1 VNEKPQ
7 NGAPDEGVR
16 PQSYGG
22 KKILAGLALAFAVLV
37 FVSLILLD
45 NASKQRK
52 NTAWVVHTYEALSH
66 LDLLLSSLVEAENG
80 RRGYLLSGQERYLV
94 QHDQATERSRN
105 AFLAVRSLMKDNP
118 RQLASLAQLE
128 PLIYQRLN
136 TSTNSIRSRQER
148 GLDVPEQQAFM
159 EEGHQAMVPILQLVA
174 QMTEEENRLLQE
186 RAARQK
192 KSADGANGLAVLA
205 TTLSLTLFVGLS
217 VLLSR
222 ENRRRWKAEEVLRQ
236 TNRQLEQR
244 VQQRTAELSQIIE
257 KLEAADEFRSKIME
271 SAVFGLGVLDVE
283 GRFTL
288 TNPRFSKMMGYAPTE
303 LLTRPFSVLLSK
315 ENTAALLPEFTRV
328 LRDKQPLA
336 HREVEVIRKDGSA
349 AQVLFSWSPLL
360 TQGQATGVVGTVLD
374 ITELKQME
382 HAVRDSEHRLQLIID
397 TALDGVVT
405 IDSDGM
411 IMNWNPQAEKMFG
424 WSSQEVM
431 GRRLSETIIP
441 QAHREAHERGLKHFA
456 TSGTGPVLNRR
467 IEISA
472 VRRDGQEFPVELAIT
487 PIRSGSTVTFSA
499 FIRDI
504 SERKQAENKVQ
515 AQLARLA
522 QLHQI
527 TRAISERQDLASIFH
542 VTVQSLEEQLSLDLG
557 CICLYEPLSQ
567 MLTVSGVSTRSEA
580 LAKELDLKE
589 QTQIKVDEN
598 GLSRCVHGRLVYEPD
613 VSQVPF
619 AFPQRLAR
627 GGLRSVVLAPLLVES
642 KVFGVLLVARRE
654 ADGFTSGDCEFLRQL
669 SEHVALAA
677 HQAEIHVALQQ
688 AYNDLRQS
696 QQTVMQ
702 QERLSALGQMA
713 SGIAHD
719 INNAISPVALYTESL
734 LETEPGLSARTRD
747 YLETIQR
754 AIEDVAH
761 TVSRM
766 REFYRQRGPQLV
778 HTPIQLNTMV
788 NQVLELTRARWSDMS
803 QQRGVVIDVR
813 TELVPNLPVV
823 LGVESEIREALIN
836 LVFNGV
842 DAMPEG
848 GVLTL
853 RTRVAGSAAASGG
866 SAAAQTV
873 LVEVSDTGAG
883 MDEETRRRCLE
894 PFFTTK
900 GERGTGLGLAM
911 VYGVARRHKAEIE
924 IASALGKGTT
934 MGLSFPLADVT
945 SPSEPG
951 RTTTSSAVLARLRIL
966 LVDDDPLV
974 IKSLR
979 DTLEQDGHVISTA
992 DHGQAGVDAF
1002 SAAKAN
1008 GEPFSLVI
1016 TDLGMPYM
1024 DGRKVAS
1031 AIKAMSPSTP
1041 VILLTGW
1048 GHRLIAEGDYPPHV
1062 DHVLSKPPR
1071 LRELRE
1077 ALASVIRGPGSEDES
1092 GNAG

>member
-7 NGAPDEGVR
+7 NEAPDEGVR

-52 NTAWVVHTYEALSH
+52 NTAWVVHTYEALTH

-94 QHDQATERSRN
+94 QHDQATERSRT

-174 QMTEEENRLLQE
+174 QMTAEENRLLQE

-205 TTLSLTLFVGLS
+205 TTLSLTLFAGLS
-217 VLLSR
+217 ILLSR
-222 ENRRRWKAEEVLRQ
+222 ENRRRWRAEEVLRQ

-244 VQQRTAELSQIIE
+244 VQQRTAELSQNIE
-257 KLEAADEFRSKIME
+257 KLEASDEFRGKIME

-288 TNPRFSKMMGYAPTE
+288 TNPRFSKIMGYAPTE
-303 LLTRPFSVLLSK
+303 LLAKPFSVLLSE

-336 HREVEVIRKDGSA
+336 HREVEVIRKDGSTA
-349 AQVLFSWSPLL
+349 HVVFSWSPLL

-374 ITELKQME
+374 ITELKEME
-382 HAVRDSEHRLQLIID
+382 RAVRDSEHRLQLIID
-397 TALDGVVT
+397 TALDGVVS

-411 IMNWNPQAEKMFG
+411 ITNWNPQAEKMFG
-424 WSSQEVM
+424 WSAQEVI

-441 QAHREAHERGLKHFA
+441 HTHREAHERGLKHFA
-456 TSGTGPVLNRR
+456 TSGAGPVLNKR
-467 IEISA
+467 IEITA
-472 VRRDGQEFPVELAIT
+472 LRRDGQEFPVELAIT
-487 PIRSGSTVTFSA
+487 PIRSGPTVTFSA

-504 SERKQAENKVQ
+504 SERRQAENKVQ

-567 MLTVSGVSTRSEA
+567 VLTVSGVSTRSEA
-580 LAKELDLKE
+580 LAKELDLNE
-589 QTQIKVDEN
+589 HTQIQVDEN
-598 GLSRCVHGRLVYEPD
+598 GLSRCVQGRLVYEPD

-642 KVFGVLLVARRE
+642 KVFGVLLVARRQ
-654 ADGFTSGDCEFLRQL
+654 ADGFSSGDCEFLRQL

-778 HTPIQLNTMV
+778 HTPIQLNTLV

-813 TELVPNLPVV
+813 TELVPNLPAVM
-823 LGVESEIREALIN
+823 GVESEIREALIN

-842 DAMPEG
+842 DAMSEG

-853 RTRVAGSAAASGG
+853 RTRVAGNAAASGDT
-866 SAAAQTV
+866 AAAQNV

-934 MGLSFPLADVT
+934 MGLSFPVADIT
-945 SPSEPG
+945 SPSEAG
-951 RTTTSSAVLARLRIL
+951 RGASANVVLARLRIL

-992 DHGQAGVDAF
+992 NHGQAGVDAF
-1002 SAAKAN
+1002 SAAKTN

-1031 AIKAMSPSTP
+1031 AIKAISPSTP

-1048 GHRLIAEGDYPPHV
+1048 GHRLIAEGDHPPHV
-1062 DHVLSKPPR
+1062 DYVLSKPPR

-1077 ALASVIRGPGSEDES
+1077 ALASVIRGPEIEDES